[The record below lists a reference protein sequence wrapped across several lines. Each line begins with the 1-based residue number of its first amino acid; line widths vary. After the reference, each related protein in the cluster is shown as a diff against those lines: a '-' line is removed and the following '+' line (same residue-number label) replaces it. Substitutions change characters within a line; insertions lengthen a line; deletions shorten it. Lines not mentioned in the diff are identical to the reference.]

1 MIRHATNFSSRHTPL
16 PPLPPGE
23 GCGEGRTEGA
33 SDFPS
38 PQPSPGRRGGN
49 AASRP
54 TFHGGCGQVG
64 YRRGS
69 ILITAMWVM
78 VILGALVIVF
88 ARAMRVELAA
98 AANRASANQAD
109 AIELGAEQYV
119 LSQVDNIDGEADYVL
134 SLPGEA
140 LTLSDSSAA
149 PTGYFWLMRPAA
161 NESTYEFG
169 IIDEASK
176 LNLNY
181 ANQAQMIQLPGINTE
196 FADSIIDW
204 IDTDSNVTGGDGAES
219 DYYSSLP
226 EPYQAKNQPMETPG
240 ELQLVK
246 GFDPTQ
252 MWGIDRNRNG
262 VVEPGEASQGSM
274 SMNSNGVSSNRGIA
288 PFVTV
293 FTAEPTTDMQGNARI
308 NVNSLATGV
317 GGRNGVAAGGRSGGG
332 GRTVGRTGG
341 GNSAAANQLLQVLEK
356 GMSASKA
363 QAAVQAAQDRGPF
376 TSIFDFAQK
385 ANLTSQDIRPIA
397 DSLSFVTGNATSLPG
412 LIDVATAPREVLLTL
427 PGLQPSDVDT
437 LIAERQTTDTSSI
450 AWVSDAMSMANAAKI
465 GPYITNR
472 SFFYSAD
479 IVAVSPDGRAF
490 KRVYIVVDARL
501 SPAKIIY
508 RQDKTQFGW
517 PLPEQVR
524 NSLRQG
530 LGPGSSIQGT
540 VASGGGGF
548 GQMGP
553 R

>member
-1 MIRHATNFSSRHTPL
+1 MMIRHGANFSSRK
-16 PPLPPGE
+16 PP
-23 GCGEGRTEGA
+23 
-33 SDFPS
+33 S
-38 PQPSPGRRGGN
+38 
-49 AASRP
+49 
-54 TFHGGCGQVG
+54 
-64 YRRGS
+64 RRGS

-119 LSQVDNIDGEADYVL
+119 LSQADNIDGEADYVL

-149 PTGYFWLMRPAA
+149 PTGYFWLMRPSA
-161 NESTYEFG
+161 NENTYEFG

-181 ANQAQMIQLPGINTE
+181 ANQAQMVQLPGITTE

-204 IDTDSNVTGGDGAES
+204 IDTDSNTTGGDGGES

-252 MWGIDRNRNG
+252 VWGIDRNRNG
-262 VVEPGEASQGSM
+262 VIEPGETAQGST

-308 NVNSLATGV
+308 NVNSLSTGV

-332 GRTVGRTGG
+332 GRTVGRAG

-385 ANLTSQDIRPIA
+385 ANLSSQDIRPIA
-397 DSLSFVTGNATSLPG
+397 DSLSFITGNATSLPG

-530 LGPGSSIQGT
+530 LGPGPTIQGM
-540 VASGGGGF
+540 VASGGSGF